1 MKLDSNIIQY
11 TCHATHRYL
20 NSQHI
25 QKQKF
30 SDADLTYGSMQM
42 DVSEQLLE
50 IGELP
55 GWVINGSIS
64 PVFRVF

>member
-1 MKLDSNIIQY
+1 MWTDSNDILFFY
-11 TCHATHRYL
+11 SYL

-50 IGELP
+50 IGEPILDFM
-55 GWVINGSIS
+55 WLLE
-64 PVFRVF
+64 PVVPE